1 VRNDR
6 INAMRRFNAICIL
19 VLSVVSLPAYAV
31 SLWEGTIGK
40 AAIVVQFDPARPT
53 EGSYFYR
60 RHLLDIALHGET
72 GGDIVEGEAGA
83 HWRMQAPSGGNWSGT
98 WVGADGRELP
108 IDLHVLP
115 TQASGEKEAAAENRA
130 VRALYDTQRLR
141 DLRLE
146 AGARETR
153 GAFQIQWWEEP
164 RSKIRSLQVTAGY
177 SEPVRQKINQRLR
190 ERQWDD
196 VNGYFQCLS
205 DPHGDEY
212 SQTVTL
218 HYIDVDAISMSIF
231 TSYDCGGAHPDFGDR
246 PLTIDGRTGEELRLE
261 DVMYVGTG
269 APPAYQPG
277 GRNDAY
283 FRYRDQV
290 LAPWLAKTM
299 KRLHPKDMPAVA
311 DDAGDCD
318 YNQPSIWAFVNWHLR
333 PDGIYV
339 GPSFARAM
347 RACEYPDWSV
357 LPWKLVRTHAGR
369 VRVGPQ

>member
-1 VRNDR
+1 VT
-6 INAMRRFNAICIL
+6 A
-19 VLSVVSLPAYAV
+19 
-31 SLWEGTIGK
+31 
-40 AAIVVQFDPARPT
+40 PT
-53 EGSYFYR
+53 
-60 RHLLDIALHGET
+60 
-72 GGDIVEGEAGA
+72 
-83 HWRMQAPSGGNWSGT
+83 
-98 WVGADGRELP
+98 
-108 IDLHVLP
+108 
-115 TQASGEKEAAAENRA
+115 
-130 VRALYDTQRLR
+130 
-141 DLRLE
+141 
-146 AGARETR
+146 
-153 GAFQIQWWEEP
+153 
-164 RSKIRSLQVTAGY
+164 TAGY
-177 SEPVRQKINQRLR
+177 IRIYPTQSFAPDIQSLSFSAGQTRANNAILGLGPDRDITVHVDLPDFETVHFII
-190 ERQWDD
+190 D

-339 GPSFARAM
+339 GPSFARAL

-357 LPWKLVRTHAGR
+357 LPWKVVRAHAGR
-369 VRVGPQ
+369 IKLGADVAQ